1 MKVLVT
7 GADGYLGWPTCLRFS
22 ARGDEVLAVDSYAKR
37 AWEDE
42 VGVRPLVPVPSLE
55 ERVQRWFQVSG
66 RTIGVQVGDLC
77 EEGFI
82 ERVITRFTP
91 DVVIHFGQQPS
102 APYSMLDAR
111 HAIFTQTN
119 NVVGTLRLLFAL
131 RDHSAGSHL
140 IKLGTMG
147 EYGTPGI
154 DIEEGFLDI
163 EHRGRRD
170 RLPFPKQPGSIY
182 HLSKVHDSHNIMFA
196 CRTWRLRASDLNQ
209 GIVYGLDTGQTQLH
223 PELRTSFH
231 YDAIFGT
238 VLNRFCVQA
247 LTEHPLTVYGRGRQT
262 RGFLN
267 ILDTLQS
274 IEAVADNP
282 PAAGEYRVFNQFT
295 EQFVVA
301 ELAQR
306 VAAAA
311 SAFGRSPSICSTANP
326 RVEAE
331 EHYYRAVH
339 TGLADL
345 GVRPHL
351 LDDDI
356 LASLLAALEPAVS
369 RIDRD
374 AFWPT
379 IYWTGEEPE
388 SSRTATRMAESK
400 SRG

>member
-42 VGVRPLVPVPSLE
+42 VGVRPLLPVPPLE
-55 ERVQRWFQVSG
+55 ERVRRWFQVSG
-66 RTIGVQVGDLC
+66 RTIAVQAGDLC
-77 EEGFI
+77 DEGFI
-82 ERVITRFTP
+82 EAVVADLTP

-111 HAIFTQTN
+111 HAVFTQVN

-131 RDHSAGSHL
+131 RDHSPATHL
-140 IKLGTMG
+140 VKLGTMG
-147 EYGTPGI
+147 EYGTPAI
-154 DIEEGFLDI
+154 DIEEGFLDV

-223 PELRTSFH
+223 PDLRTSFH

-238 VLNRFCVQA
+238 VFNRFCVQA
-247 LTEHPLTVYGRGRQT
+247 LTDHPLTVYGRGRQT

-274 IEAVADNP
+274 IEVVADHP
-282 PAAGEYRVFNQFT
+282 PMAGEYRVFNQFT

-301 ELAQR
+301 ELARR
-306 VAAAA
+306 VAEAAR
-311 SAFGRSPSICSTANP
+311 AFGRSPTIWSTENP

-331 EHYYRAVH
+331 EHYYKAVH
-339 TGLADL
+339 RKLADL

-351 LDDDI
+351 LTDGVVV
-356 LASLLAALEPAVS
+356 SLLAALEPAVS
-369 RIDRD
+369 RVDPD

-379 IYWTGEEPE
+379 IYWTGERPGHGRPATSTVDS
-388 SSRTATRMAESK
+388 SSR
-400 SRG
+400 G